1 MSLKPFWAYYGG
13 KWRAAPRYP
22 APLGGEIVEPF
33 AGAAGYSTRHAHL
46 NVTLFDADPTI
57 AGLWDYL
64 IHVDSAEILALPDVV
79 DEVPASLPQEAR
91 WLIGFWLNKGAASPC
106 KSPSA
111 WMRSGIRPNSYWC
124 SAVRQRIA
132 SQVSSIRHWRVAQKS
147 WAEIDVERFAGAT
160 WYVDP
165 PYVKAG
171 KHYKYSDVDYT
182 ALGAWCRRLPGQVM
196 VCEAQGAD
204 WLPFESFREI
214 KASPSSRG
222 GKKSAEVLW
231 YKDDTVRV
239 FGVAEVRRWP

>member
-1 MSLKPFWAYYGG
+1 MNLKPFWAYYGG
-13 KWRAAPRYP
+13 KWRSAPHYP
-22 APLGGEIVEPF
+22 MPSSRTIVEPF

-46 NVTLFDADPTI
+46 SVHLFDADPVI

-64 IHVDSAEILALPDVV
+64 IHVSSVEILALPDVV

-91 WLIGFWLNKGAASPC
+91 WLIGFWLNKGAATPC

-111 WMRSGIRPNSYWC
+111 WMRLGTHRDSYWG

-132 SQVSSIRHWRVAQKS
+132 AQVGSIRHWRVEQKS
-147 WAEIDVERFAGAT
+147 WDEIDVDGFGEAT

-171 KHYKYSDVDYT
+171 KHYKHSDVDYK
-182 ALGAWCRRLPGQVM
+182 ALGTWCRRLPGQVM

-204 WLPFESFREI
+204 WLPFQPFRVI

-239 FGVAEVRRWP
+239 FGVAEVRKWP